1 METPNTQC
9 IVVDDDVTPEKTEV
23 KFEYPFAVGTLE
35 RMNVVLEA
43 AQNVSHQMLDFA
55 SLGFAWETDLDMSK
69 SYTPKIK
76 QLATRA
82 NPVVIMTTNEFNRLS
97 TKKWLNDNIIEFIR
111 LL

>member
-9 IVVDDDVTPEKTEV
+9 IVVDDDVTPEKQI

-69 SYTPKIK
+69 SYAPKFK

-82 NPVVIMTTNEFNRLS
+82 NLVVIMTTNEFNRLS

>member
-43 AQNVSHQMLDFA
+43 QHTS
-55 SLGFAWETDLDMSK
+55 E
-69 SYTPKIK
+69 
-76 QLATRA
+76 
-82 NPVVIMTTNEFNRLS
+82 
-97 TKKWLNDNIIEFIR
+97 
-111 LL
+111 